1 MEKMCR
7 FAFLLSLDEKLKV
20 ERTSIIL
27 SKSYFIEHNV
37 KFVKTDAVHVC
48 GAEKEI
54 HLLIQ

>member
-1 MEKMCR
+1 MCR

>member
-1 MEKMCR
+1 MQIGTI
-7 FAFLLSLDEKLKV
+7 FPSIDIKLKV

-27 SKSYFIEHNV
+27 SKSYFIENNV

>member
-1 MEKMCR
+1 MQIVT
-7 FAFLLSLDEKLKV
+7 FFPSLDEKLKV

-27 SKSYFIEHNV
+27 SKSYFIENNV
-37 KFVKTDAVHVC
+37 KFVIKTDAVHVC